1 MIRKRI
7 FLYFTLPLFM
17 ISGCGQGGGEIHPSN
32 PKVVASFNGGEI
44 TQDQLKAK
52 YEELMPCCKER
63 YQGAEGQKTFIK
75 QMVLPAVIAD
85 TIKKKKINIREG
97 IREKLG
103 NLTGEL
109 NISFL
114 HMKFHE
120 EILDTNKKHGELR
133 ENYEFQKRRL
143 EGYPLSERYDR
154 LVQLHQQIHAQ
165 IAKEVETVA
174 KQYIQRLRREASIT
188 RDFETL
194 KIKVTE
200 DDLKHFYQKHQEG
213 LHGEEYRVPERVK
226 IEEIKLNVEKGEEDC
241 PTCPKEGRAKEM
253 AQKAL
258 DELRSGAEFH
268 TVARKYSSDIPSIG
282 PKWLDGGRNGKE
294 FDDAVFSLEVSETSP
309 VFKSGNSFYIV
320 RMLEKEPGYLK
331 PYEAVRDQI
340 EMEYRWQKGEE
351 HLKDN
356 GDRILFTI
364 NGKPYTIGDF
374 IKAYTREV
382 PAHGCHHQQK
392 TGMRKAHEKEP
403 QLCDFAHNDFEEQK
417 RIIDGMIDRELII
430 EDTFNQMIQVEHQKE
445 IEFLTMASLYPIFH
459 QEEMERE
466 IRITDEMVKTY
477 HRKHKEEYQS
487 PAKAK
492 IRMIL
497 IKGGEKRE
505 EKEKAYQKAKTVY
518 REIKPSFLSFKK
530 GRDFGEVARESS
542 DDSQTASKGGALD
555 VDIYECRNAVEYML
569 LHGFHKKIFE
579 LEPGDIS
586 DVFEFGG
593 DYYLIEI
600 KEMENRKEI
609 PFQDIKEEVKKDLM
623 AKEHQKVMER
633 WEDDLLKSVEFVIYG
648 NTLKEMIPDVVV
660 EKKAR
665 R

>member
-1 MIRKRI
+1 MV
-7 FLYFTLPLFM
+7 LYFILPLFI
-17 ISGCGQGGGEIHPSN
+17 ISGCGRGGGETHPPN
-32 PKVVASFNGGEI
+32 PNVVASFNGGNI
-44 TQDQLKAK
+44 TRDPLKAK
-52 YEELMPCCKER
+52 FEGLMPCCRER
-63 YQGAEGQKTFIK
+63 YQGMEGQKTFIK
-75 QMVLPAVIAD
+75 QMVLPAVMAD

-120 EILDTNKKHGELR
+120 QILNANEKYRDLK

-165 IAKEVETVA
+165 IAKEVETYA
-174 KQYIQRLRREASIT
+174 EHYIQRLRREASIT

-200 DDLKHFYQKHQEG
+200 DELKHFYQKHQEG
-213 LHGEEYRVPERVK
+213 LHGDEYRVPERVK
-226 IEEIKLNVEKGEEDC
+226 IEEIKINVEKGEEDC

-268 TVARKYSSDIPSIG
+268 TVAKKYSSDIPSIG
-282 PKWLDGGRNGKE
+282 PKWLDRGRNGKE
-294 FDDAVFSLEVSETSP
+294 LDEAVFSLEVSETSP
-309 VFKSGNSFYIV
+309 VLKSGNSFYIV

-374 IKAYTREV
+374 IKVYTREV
-382 PAHGCHHQQK
+382 PAHGCHHQQR
-392 TGMRKAHEKEP
+392 TGMKKVHDKEP

-459 QEEMERE
+459 QEEMEKK
-466 IRITDEMVKTY
+466 IRITDEMVEAY
-477 HRKHKEEYQS
+477 HRKHKEEYQF

-497 IKGGEKRE
+497 IKGGEKKE
-505 EKEKAYQKAKTVY
+505 EKEKAYQKAKMVY
-518 REIKPSFLSFKK
+518 REIKPSFFSFKK
-530 GRDFGEVARESS
+530 RRDFAEVARKYS
-542 DDSQTASKGGALD
+542 DDQETAFKGGLLD
-555 VDIYECRNAVEYML
+555 VYIYECRNAVEYML

-586 DVFEFGG
+586 DVFEFSG

-633 WEDDLLKSVEFVIYG
+633 WEDDLLKSAGFRIF
-648 NTLKEMIPDVVV
+648 
-660 EKKAR
+660 EKPLEELVAR
-665 R
+665 FASGEKSGEKTKGL